1 MGYLPSIVAETTKPL
16 VIEETKYKDFY
27 FDENTGKFTGQVAEG
42 VQALKGWIYFA
53 LKIARYRYPI
63 YSWKYGCELE
73 TLIGKS
79 YDDEDYLLSETKRMI
94 EDALLINPHIKSVE
108 DVAIN
113 KDLDKLNITCT
124 VNTKYGDAYVKI

>member
-1 MGYLPSIVAETTKPL
+1 MGYLPSIVAEETPPL
-16 VIEETKYKDFY
+16 IIEEKKYKDYY
-27 FDENTGKFTGQVAEG
+27 FDENTGKFTGHVVEG
-42 VQALKGWIYFA
+42 VSALKGWIYFA

-63 YSWKYGCELE
+63 YSWKYGSELE

-79 YDDEDYLLSETKRMI
+79 FDDEDYLLSETKRFI

-108 DVAIN
+108 DVTIN

-124 VNTKYGDAYVKI
+124 VNTKYGDIYVKI

>member
-27 FDENTGKFTGQVAEG
+27 FDENMGKFTGQVVEG

-79 YDDEDYLLSETKRMI
+79 FDDEDYLLSETKRMI

-113 KDLDKLNITCT
+113 KDLDKLNITCI
-124 VNTKYGDAYVKI
+124 VNTKYGDVYVKI